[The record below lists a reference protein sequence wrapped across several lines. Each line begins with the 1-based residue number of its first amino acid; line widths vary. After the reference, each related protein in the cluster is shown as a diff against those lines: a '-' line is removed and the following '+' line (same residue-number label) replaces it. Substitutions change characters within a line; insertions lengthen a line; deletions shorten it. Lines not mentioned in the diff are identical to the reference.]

1 VDIRSAGTRERI
13 PRRKAGMQSTEV
25 CIVNRL
31 GLHARAAA
39 KLVSLASTFESD
51 VQIERNGRSVN
62 AKSIMGVMMLA
73 ASQGTVL
80 KLVVDGS
87 DEQEALRALIDLVND
102 YFGEGQ

>member
-1 VDIRSAGTRERI
+1 
-13 PRRKAGMQSTEV
+13 MQSTEV